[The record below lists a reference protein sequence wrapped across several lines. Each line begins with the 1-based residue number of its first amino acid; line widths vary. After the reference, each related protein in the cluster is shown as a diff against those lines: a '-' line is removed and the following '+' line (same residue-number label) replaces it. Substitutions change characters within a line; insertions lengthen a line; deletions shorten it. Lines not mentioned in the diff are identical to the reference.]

1 MPMFTLYLLA
11 AWVGLF
17 VVSFVLAGIAHN
29 YSALA
34 PVSVV
39 VQMIHRVLGYL
50 FIPAIL
56 IDVARW
62 VL

>member
-1 MPMFTLYLLA
+1 MFTLYLLA

-17 VVSFVLAGIAHN
+17 VVSFVFAGIANN
-29 YSALA
+29 YPSLA
-34 PVSVV
+34 PASVV

-56 IDVARW
+56 IDIARW